1 MSNER
6 IPIIIDTDP
15 GVDDAIAIMLAAA
28 SDNLEIVG
36 LTPVDGNVEAKYTF
50 KNALDL
56 AEFLQLGCPVA
67 KGAERQLT
75 VQAPRHAGLTH
86 GATGMGSVTLPE
98 AKGSFSELPAWDFIY
113 EKAKEYAGR
122 LHIVAI
128 GPLTNLAQLLIKHP
142 DAKDYIKEID
152 IMGGGVE
159 GGNST
164 PYAEFNFWIDP
175 PAADIVF
182 KSGIPIVMAGLN
194 VTEKTGI
201 AFEFI
206 DRLAEKKSLISGIIK
221 ALVNSYSDKLDNKE
235 GKRSSIIHDAIPV
248 FWLAENDACESKR
261 CHIDICAVE
270 GDEHWGES
278 VASYDDESTFNT
290 VLITDID
297 MRRYEKWYEAMT
309 EYFSHLA

>member
-1 MSNER
+1 MTER

-56 AEFLQLGCPVA
+56 SEFLQLGCPVA

-75 VQAPRHAGLTH
+75 VQAPRHSGLTH

-98 AKGSFSELPAWDFIY
+98 AKGDYHPLPAWDFIY
-113 EKAKEYAGR
+113 EKAKEYGGR

-128 GPLTNLAQLLIKHP
+128 GPLTNLARLLLEHP

-248 FWLAENDACESKR
+248 FWLAERDACESR
-261 CHIDICAVE
+261 PCRIEICTVE
-270 GDEHWGES
+270 GDPHWGES
-278 VASYDDESTFNT
+278 VASYDDEGSFNT

-297 MRRYEKWYEAMT
+297 MRRYEAWYEKMT
-309 EYFSHLA
+309 EYFAHLS